1 MRAPCSEKEKAA
13 ERRAR
18 KEKERAARL
27 AEKEARRKEAR
38 LTKALEIS
46 KETVCIALHTRPE

>member
-27 AEKEARRKEAR
+27 AEKETRRKEAR
-38 LTKALEIS
+38 LSKALEIS
-46 KETVCIALHTRPE
+46 KETVCMTLYTGPE